1 MQNPRKYEIMSVR
14 KILKGATA
22 MQITYRQTGDYLLPE
37 LTLSNTQ
44 KIGKYGIMRKEYL
57 QNTKRA
63 LYNKLLIQGE
73 LTNHLAEIE
82 QQALEEI
89 ARLEAIFAQAED
101 LTEEMKNAN
110 PLAWVQRT
118 NQIHKQAE
126 EIVLRE
132 IILM

>member
-1 MQNPRKYEIMSVR
+1 MQV
-14 KILKGATA
+14 
-22 MQITYRQTGDYLLPE
+22 TYRQTGDYLLPE
-37 LTLSNTQ
+37 LTLPSTQ

-63 LYNKLLIQGE
+63 FYNKLLIQGE
-73 LTNHLAEIE
+73 LTKHLCQVE

-101 LTEEMKNAN
+101 LTEEMKNEN
-110 PLAWVQRT
+110 SLAWVQRK

>member
-1 MQNPRKYEIMSVR
+1 MQV
-14 KILKGATA
+14 
-22 MQITYRQTGDYLLPE
+22 TYRQRGDYLLPE
-37 LTLSNTQ
+37 LALTQ
-44 KIGKYGIMRKEYL
+44 ERKIGKYGIMRKEYL

-110 PLAWVQRT
+110 PLAWVQRQ
-118 NQIHKQAE
+118 NQIRKQAE
-126 EIVLRE
+126 KIVLRE
-132 IILM
+132 IVMN

>member
-1 MQNPRKYEIMSVR
+1 
-14 KILKGATA
+14 

-37 LTLSNTQ
+37 LTLPNTQ

-73 LTNHLAEIE
+73 LTKHLCQVE
-82 QQALEEI
+82 QQATEEI
-89 ARLEAIFAQAED
+89 ARLEVIFAQAED
-101 LTEEMKNAN
+101 LNEETKNEN
-110 PLAWVQRT
+110 PLVWVQRK
-118 NQIHKQAE
+118 NQIRKQAE

-132 IILM
+132 IVMN

>member
-1 MQNPRKYEIMSVR
+1 
-14 KILKGATA
+14 

-37 LTLSNTQ
+37 LTLPNTQ

-57 QNTKRA
+57 QNTKRT

-73 LTNHLAEIE
+73 LTKHLRQVE
-82 QQALEEI
+82 QQAKEKI

-101 LTEEMKNAN
+101 LTEETKNEN
-110 PLAWVQRT
+110 PLAWVQRK
-118 NQIHKQAE
+118 NQIRKQAE

-132 IILM
+132 IVMN

>member
-1 MQNPRKYEIMSVR
+1 
-14 KILKGATA
+14 

-57 QNTKRA
+57 KNTKRA

-73 LTNHLAEIE
+73 LTKHLAEVE
-82 QQALEEI
+82 SQAREEI

-101 LTEEMKNAN
+101 LTEETKNEN
-110 PLAWVQRT
+110 SLAWVQRR
-118 NQIHKQAE
+118 NQIRKQAE